1 MAKNILSYVLCPA
14 LMKGNNRNLCEQ
26 NNREIKTSKWKGT
39 TDVEP
44 PDYLS
49 ASKNSQSSNTLI
61 NASYNSNSIGNLNEG
76 LTFNFSCNT
85 LDEFIQSYTCYNST
99 REQPKLNAKGYY

>member
-1 MAKNILSYVLCPA
+1 MLLCPA

-85 LDEFIQSYTCYNST
+85 L
-99 REQPKLNAKGYY
+99 G